1 METVVE
7 KYISNHPMYKG
18 CVLEKIDIEPCGIG
32 WRLSAEDGSCFLFNS
47 EDVQDLIVCYHFV
60 LYNQNT

>member
-7 KYISNHPMYKG
+7 KYISSHPMYKG
-18 CVLEKIDIEPCGIG
+18 CVLEKIDIGQCGIG

-47 EDVQDLIVCYHFV
+47 EDVQDLIIRYHFV
-60 LYNQNT
+60 LDNADT